1 MTSPILRFD
10 RLTKR
15 FPGVLALDGVGFSV
29 ERGAIHALVG
39 ENGAGKSTLGKILAG
54 IYRPD
59 GGRILLDD
67 RPLILR
73 DPRHALACGIGMVH
87 QELAFCDNLT
97 IAENLCLSDL
107 PRRGP
112 FLSRRLLNDRARAM
126 LETIGVRLDVGRRIG
141 DLSIAHQ
148 QMAQI
153 AQAVAVGARIIIF
166 DEPTSSLTVRETDRL
181 FGLIGGLK
189 FRGVTMIYISHR
201 LEEIFRLADTVTVLR
216 DGRHVATRPVAQTSE
231 DGLVEQMIGRPL
243 GEYFPAHLQ
252 GTPGREMLRV
262 ERLSSP
268 GKFHEVS
275 FTVRAG
281 EIVGLAGLVGSGRSE
296 LAQAVFGLDKAARG
310 TIAVDGRPL
319 GTGSVPAAMRA
330 GLALVPEDRKHQGLI
345 LPLSVR
351 ANFSITML
359 ERFRRFGLID
369 ARAER
374 RAARDSF
381 DRFDIRAPSVET
393 PAEALSGGN
402 QQKIVLAKWLAR
414 RSKVLLVDE
423 PTRGVDVGA
432 KAAIHA
438 LIDRLARDGLA
449 ILLISSELP
458 EVLNLS
464 TRLLVMRAG
473 RLVGNLARDEA
484 TQDRVLRL
492 MAGVAA
498 QNAVA

>member
-1 MTSPILRFD
+1 
-10 RLTKR
+10 
-15 FPGVLALDGVGFSV
+15 
-29 ERGAIHALVG
+29 
-39 ENGAGKSTLGKILAG
+39 
-54 IYRPD
+54 
-59 GGRILLDD
+59 
-67 RPLILR
+67 
-73 DPRHALACGIGMVH
+73 
-87 QELAFCDNLT
+87 
-97 IAENLCLSDL
+97 
-107 PRRGP
+107 
-112 FLSRRLLNDRARAM
+112 
-126 LETIGVRLDVGRRIG
+126 
-141 DLSIAHQ
+141 
-148 QMAQI
+148 
-153 AQAVAVGARIIIF
+153 
-166 DEPTSSLTVRETDRL
+166 
-181 FGLIGGLK
+181 
-189 FRGVTMIYISHR
+189 
-201 LEEIFRLADTVTVLR
+201 
-216 DGRHVATRPVAQTSE
+216 
-231 DGLVEQMIGRPL
+231 
-243 GEYFPAHLQ
+243 
-252 GTPGREMLRV
+252 MLRV

-268 GKFHEVS
+268 GKFHDVS

-319 GTGSVPAAMRA
+319 GTGSVPTAMRA

-374 RAARDSF
+374 RAARESF